1 MADRRST
8 DESVAIAG
16 KVGPPATRCTG
27 CSSCRDCCRGVMGAA
42 AGTALALALIHIDNV
57 EFSMGTLAVTCMS
70 VIICT

>member
-1 MADRRST
+1 
-8 DESVAIAG
+8 
-16 KVGPPATRCTG
+16 
-27 CSSCRDCCRGVMGAA
+27 MGAA